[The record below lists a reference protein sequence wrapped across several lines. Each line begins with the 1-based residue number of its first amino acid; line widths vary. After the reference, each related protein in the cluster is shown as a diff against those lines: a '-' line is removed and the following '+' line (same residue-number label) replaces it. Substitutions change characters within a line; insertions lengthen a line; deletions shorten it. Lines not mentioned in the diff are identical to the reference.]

1 MLANMIQPQPERA
14 VAGAS
19 RWRGATG
26 LGARVAL
33 LGVLVLVSCGGDTSQ
48 ASARDQVTQA
58 RCDWAASCG
67 YVGAGKT
74 YSSMD
79 NCLVQ
84 VRANWD
90 AYWPA
95 SDCDGKIKG
104 SQLDLCLGAIPL
116 VACGDVADLAT
127 SLAVNCSKAKICS
140 GP

>member
-1 MLANMIQPQPERA
+1 MLANMTEPLRESAAAEARRGHGARA
-14 VAGAS
+14 VRAGMA
-19 RWRGATG
+19 
-26 LGARVAL
+26 V
-33 LGVLVLVSCGGDTSQ
+33 LGVLVLASCGGDTSR

-58 RCDWAASCG
+58 RCNWAAGCG
-67 YVGAGKT
+67 DVGAGKT

-104 SQLDLCLGAIPL
+104 SQLDLCLQAIPL